1 MQWTTHLNRIS
12 DTLVELEFKAS
23 IAEKWHLYSLEEFDD
38 GPLPTEFV
46 FVYDSLQLG
55 LVGPTDSGTPKVE
68 FDQIFQIDLP
78 FFDEQADFKQQF
90 KLLNPLAEEISGEI
104 NYQACDDR
112 VCIFR
117 TETFRVALDG
127 TTLQEE
133 VIVLTEQ
140 DKAQSA
146 ALTLD
151 LKNTAVLDADRYAS
165 EEDPAFWNLFLL
177 GLLGGLIALLTPCVF
192 PMIPLTVSFFLK
204 QGSSLRA
211 SMFNAFMY
219 GCFIVLIYLLLSL
232 PFHFLDSLNPEI
244 LNTISTN
251 VPLNLLFFAVFVFFA
266 FSFFGYYE
274 LTLPSSWGNATDESA
289 SRRGSIGIFFMALTL
304 AIVSFSCTGP
314 ILGTLLA
321 GSLTA
326 DGGAMQLTAGM
337 TGFGVA
343 LALPFALFAMF
354 PNALNALPSS
364 GGWMTTVKVV
374 LGFLELGLALKFC
387 PMPTWFP
394 TGDC

>member
-1 MQWTTHLNRIS
+1 M
-12 DTLVELEFKAS
+12 
-23 IAEKWHLYSLEEFDD
+23 
-38 GPLPTEFV
+38 
-46 FVYDSLQLG
+46 
-55 LVGPTDSGTPKVE
+55 
-68 FDQIFQIDLP
+68 
-78 FFDEQADFKQQF
+78 
-90 KLLNPLAEEISGEI
+90 
-104 NYQACDDR
+104 
-112 VCIFR
+112 CIFR

-211 SMFNAFMY
+211 GMFNAFLY
-219 GCFIVLIYLLLSL
+219 GFFIVLIYVLLSL

-289 SRRGSIGIFFMALTL
+289 SRRAALGYFLWPLLGHSFFLLYRAYFGNLIG
-304 AIVSFSCTGP
+304 
-314 ILGTLLA
+314 
-321 GSLTA
+321 
-326 DGGAMQLTAGM
+326 
-337 TGFGVA
+337 GVA
-343 LALPFALFAMF
+343 
-354 PNALNALPSS
+354 
-364 GGWMTTVKVV
+364 
-374 LGFLELGLALKFC
+374 
-387 PMPTWFP
+387 
-394 TGDC
+394 DC